1 MKYKILIGCM
11 LCLFSFIPKGAA
23 NLVLNPYTS
32 QEISADSIIERVM
45 TFAPSYESIVSDY
58 RANLY
63 IKGKMNIQK
72 KNFILRY
79 VPSMF
84 RLQKGV
90 REYLLETYSDLHYT
104 APNIYDQKVKASQGT
119 VRGNRG
125 LPGLLEYFSV
135 NIYSSSLLND
145 ERLLSPLAKNG
156 QKYYKYR
163 IDSVMGDPNNL
174 DYRIRFIPRTKS
186 DQLVG
191 GYMIVSSN
199 VWSVREIRFS
209 GRSELI
215 TFTCWIKMG
224 EVGKKDEFLP
234 IRYDVEA
241 LFKFLGNK
249 VDGNYTASLDYKSIE
264 LKERKVR
271 KKEKKK
277 YNLSE
282 SFSLQCDTNAYKTD
296 ASTFGVLRPIP
307 LSEGEKQL
315 YKDYTYRRDTVSV
328 QQKTKSQAF
337 WGTMGDLMV
346 EDYKFNLSNIGS
358 VRFSPFIN
366 PLLFSYSGSNGLS
379 YRQDFRYNRIFRGD
393 KWLRIVPKLGYNFT
407 RKEFYWSLNADFEY
421 WPQKR
426 GFFRLSVG
434 NGNRIYSSKMLDE
447 LKAMPDSIF
456 NFDLI
461 HLEYFNFRNDSIANA
476 LFDLLAEKVKEGVEV
491 RAMFDAFGNW
501 SNNKPLKKRHLKK
514 IREQGIEIV
523 KFDPFTFPYIN
534 HAAHRDHRKIA
545 VIDGEVAYTGG
556 MNIADYYINGLPK
569 IGTWR
574 DMHMRIEGDAVN
586 DLQEIF
592 LTIWNKETKQNIGGE
607 AYFPKHK
614 EQSDST
620 NVVVAIVD
628 RTPKKNSRMLS
639 HAYAMS
645 IYSAQKNV
653 HIVNPYFVPTS
664 SINKALQRT
673 IERGVDV
680 TIMVSSASDIP
691 FTPDAALYKLHKLMK
706 RGATVYMYNG
716 GFHHSKIMMVDD
728 IFCTVGTANL
738 NSRSLRYDYETNAF
752 IFNKEITGE
761 LNEMFRNDI
770 EHCTQ
775 LTPEFWKKRSP
786 WKKFVGWFANLFTP
800 FL

>member
-1 MKYKILIGCM
+1 MKLHI
-11 LCLFSFIPKGAA
+11 F
-23 NLVLNPYTS
+23 
-32 QEISADSIIERVM
+32 
-45 TFAPSYESIVSDY
+45 
-58 RANLY
+58 
-63 IKGKMNIQK
+63 
-72 KNFILRY
+72 FILLLFTIGNAKAGETDSLWVQRQDTAELSSEQM
-79 VPSMF
+79 VIHF
-84 RLQKGV
+84 LQESGIPI
-90 REYLLETYSDLHYT
+90 TY
-104 APNIYDQKVKASQGT
+104 
-119 VRGNRG
+119 
-125 LPGLLEYFSV
+125 
-135 NIYSSSLLND
+135 
-145 ERLLSPLAKNG
+145 
-156 QKYYKYR
+156 
-163 IDSVMGDPNNL
+163 
-174 DYRIRFIPRTKS
+174 
-186 DQLVG
+186 
-191 GYMIVSSN
+191 
-199 VWSVREIRFS
+199 
-209 GRSELI
+209 
-215 TFTCWIKMG
+215 
-224 EVGKKDEFLP
+224 
-234 IRYDVEA
+234 
-241 LFKFLGNK
+241 GNK
-249 VDGNYTASLDYKSIE
+249 VKLLTSGRE
-264 LKERKVR
+264 
-271 KKEKKK
+271 
-277 YNLSE
+277 
-282 SFSLQCDTNAYKTD
+282 
-296 ASTFGVLRPIP
+296 
-307 LSEGEKQL
+307 
-315 YKDYTYRRDTVSV
+315 
-328 QQKTKSQAF
+328 
-337 WGTMGDLMV
+337 
-346 EDYKFNLSNIGS
+346 KFND
-358 VRFSPFIN
+358 
-366 PLLFSYSGSNGLS
+366 LFEA
-379 YRQDFRYNRIFRGD
+379 IRGA
-393 KWLRIVPKLGYNFT
+393 KHH
-407 RKEFYWSLNADFEY
+407 
-421 WPQKR
+421 
-426 GFFRLSVG
+426 
-434 NGNRIYSSKMLDE
+434 
-447 LKAMPDSIF
+447 
-456 NFDLI
+456 I

-491 RAMFDAFGNW
+491 RALFDAFGNW
-501 SNNKPLKKRHLKK
+501 SNNKPLKKRHLKA
-514 IREQGIEIV
+514 IRERGIEIV
-523 KFDPFTFPYIN
+523 KFDPFKFPYIN
-534 HAAHRDHRKIA
+534 HAAHRDHRKIV
-545 VIDGEVAYTGG
+545 VIDGRIGYTGG

>member
-125 LPGLLEYFSV
+125 LPGLLEYFNV

-156 QKYYKYR
+156 KKYYKYR

-234 IRYDVEA
+234 VRYDVEA

-315 YKDYTYRRDTVSV
+315 YKDYMYRRDTVSV
-328 QQKTKSQAF
+328 QRKSKSQAF

-379 YRQDFRYNRIFRGD
+379 YRQDFRYTRIFRGD

-461 HLEYFNFRNDSIANA
+461 HLDYFKDLYFNFRHS
-476 LFDLLAEKVKEGVEV
+476 F
-491 RAMFDAFGNW
+491 
-501 SNNKPLKKRHLKK
+501 
-514 IREQGIEIV
+514 EI
-523 KFDPFTFPYIN
+523 
-534 HAAHRDHRKIA
+534 
-545 VIDGEVAYTGG
+545 
-556 MNIADYYINGLPK
+556 INGLDISLGFSAHKRTAVEKSRFVITGDYPMPPPEFMERFRNTYISFAPRIRVEWTPALYYYMNGK
-569 IGTWR
+569 RKINLRSDYPTFSVDYERGIEGVFKSTGEYERVEFDLQHKIQLGLMRNIYYRFGFGAFTNQDELYFVDFANFARHNLPVGWNDEIGGVFQVLDGRWYNSSRRYVRGHFTYEAPFLILRHLMKYTRYVQNERLYISALSMPHLQPYLELGYGIGT
-574 DMHMRIEGDAVN
+574 H
-586 DLQEIF
+586 IF
-592 LTIWNKETKQNIGGE
+592 
-607 AYFPKHK
+607 
-614 EQSDST
+614 D
-620 NVVVAIVD
+620 V
-628 RTPKKNSRMLS
+628 
-639 HAYAMS
+639 
-645 IYSAQKNV
+645 
-653 HIVNPYFVPTS
+653 
-664 SINKALQRT
+664 
-673 IERGVDV
+673 GVF
-680 TIMVSSASDIP
+680 VSSENWKFSGIGCK
-691 FTPDAALYKLHKLMK
+691 FTFEL
-706 RGATVYMYNG
+706 
-716 GFHHSKIMMVDD
+716 
-728 IFCTVGTANL
+728 
-738 NSRSLRYDYETNAF
+738 
-752 IFNKEITGE
+752 FN
-761 LNEMFRNDI
+761 R
-770 EHCTQ
+770 
-775 LTPEFWKKRSP
+775 
-786 WKKFVGWFANLFTP
+786 
-800 FL
+800 

>member
-1 MKYKILIGCM
+1 M
-11 LCLFSFIPKGAA
+11 
-23 NLVLNPYTS
+23 NPYTH

-45 TFAPSYESIVSDY
+45 TFAPLYETIVSDY

-63 IKGKMNIQK
+63 IKGKMDIQK

-125 LPGLLEYFSV
+125 LPGLLEYFNV

-191 GYMIVSSN
+191 GYMVVSSN

-215 TFTCWIKMG
+215 TFTCWIQMG
-224 EVGKKDEFLP
+224 DVGKKNEFLP
-234 IRYDVEA
+234 VRYDVEA

-264 LKERKVR
+264 LKEKKVR
-271 KKEKKK
+271 KKEKRK

-296 ASTFGVLRPIP
+296 ASTFAIMRPIP
-307 LSEGEKQL
+307 LNESEKKL
-315 YKDYTYRRDTVSV
+315 YHDYTLRRDTTTVEKPS
-328 QQKTKSQAF
+328 KSQAF

-379 YRQDFRYNRIFRGD
+379 YRQDFRYNRLFRGD
-393 KWLRIVPKLGYNFT
+393 KLLRIVPKLGYNFT

-426 GFFRLSVG
+426 GFFRLNVG
-434 NGNRIYSSKMLDE
+434 NGNRIYSSKVLDE

-461 HLEYFNFRNDSIANA
+461 HLDYFKDLYFNFFHSVEVTNGLDISVGFSAHKRTAVERSRFVITGDYPMPPPEFMDKFKNTYISFAPRIRVEWTPGLYYYMNGKRKINLRSFYPTFSVDYERGIKDVFKSTGEYERIE
-476 LFDLLAEKVKEGVEV
+476 FDLQHQIRLGLMRNIYYRFGFGAFTNQDELYFVDFVNFSRHNLPVGWNDEIGGVFQVLDGRWYNSSRRYV
-491 RAMFDAFGNW
+491 RGHFTYEAPF
-501 SNNKPLKKRHLKK
+501 LVLRHLMKYTRYVQNER
-514 IREQGIEIV
+514 IYVSALSMPHLQPYLEVGYGIGTHIFDLGVFVSSENW
-523 KFDPFTFPYIN
+523 KFGGIGCKFTF
-534 HAAHRDHRKIA
+534 
-545 VIDGEVAYTGG
+545 E
-556 MNIADYYINGLPK
+556 L
-569 IGTWR
+569 
-574 DMHMRIEGDAVN
+574 
-586 DLQEIF
+586 
-592 LTIWNKETKQNIGGE
+592 
-607 AYFPKHK
+607 
-614 EQSDST
+614 
-620 NVVVAIVD
+620 
-628 RTPKKNSRMLS
+628 
-639 HAYAMS
+639 
-645 IYSAQKNV
+645 
-653 HIVNPYFVPTS
+653 
-664 SINKALQRT
+664 
-673 IERGVDV
+673 
-680 TIMVSSASDIP
+680 
-691 FTPDAALYKLHKLMK
+691 
-706 RGATVYMYNG
+706 
-716 GFHHSKIMMVDD
+716 
-728 IFCTVGTANL
+728 
-738 NSRSLRYDYETNAF
+738 
-752 IFNKEITGE
+752 FN
-761 LNEMFRNDI
+761 R
-770 EHCTQ
+770 
-775 LTPEFWKKRSP
+775 
-786 WKKFVGWFANLFTP
+786 
-800 FL
+800 

>member
-125 LPGLLEYFSV
+125 LPGLLEYFNV

-156 QKYYKYR
+156 KKYYKYR

-234 IRYDVEA
+234 VRYDVEA

-315 YKDYTYRRDTVSV
+315 YKDYMYRRDTVSV
-328 QQKTKSQAF
+328 QRKSKSQAF

-461 HLEYFNFRNDSIANA
+461 HLDYFKDLYFNFRHS
-476 LFDLLAEKVKEGVEV
+476 F
-491 RAMFDAFGNW
+491 
-501 SNNKPLKKRHLKK
+501 
-514 IREQGIEIV
+514 EI
-523 KFDPFTFPYIN
+523 
-534 HAAHRDHRKIA
+534 
-545 VIDGEVAYTGG
+545 
-556 MNIADYYINGLPK
+556 INGLDISLGFSAHKRTAVEKSRFVITGDYPMPPPEFMARFRNTYISFAPRIRVEWTPALYYYMNGK
-569 IGTWR
+569 RKINLRSDYPTFSVDYERGIEGVFKSTGEYERVEFDLQHKIQLGLMRNIYYRFGFGAFTNQDELYFVDFANFARHNLPVGWNDEIGGVFQVLDGRWYNSSRRYVRGHFTYEAPFLILRHLMKYTRYVQNERLYISALSMPHLQPYLEVGYGIGT
-574 DMHMRIEGDAVN
+574 H
-586 DLQEIF
+586 IF
-592 LTIWNKETKQNIGGE
+592 
-607 AYFPKHK
+607 
-614 EQSDST
+614 D
-620 NVVVAIVD
+620 V
-628 RTPKKNSRMLS
+628 
-639 HAYAMS
+639 
-645 IYSAQKNV
+645 
-653 HIVNPYFVPTS
+653 
-664 SINKALQRT
+664 
-673 IERGVDV
+673 GVF
-680 TIMVSSASDIP
+680 VSSENWKFSGIGCK
-691 FTPDAALYKLHKLMK
+691 FTFEL
-706 RGATVYMYNG
+706 
-716 GFHHSKIMMVDD
+716 
-728 IFCTVGTANL
+728 
-738 NSRSLRYDYETNAF
+738 
-752 IFNKEITGE
+752 FN
-761 LNEMFRNDI
+761 R
-770 EHCTQ
+770 
-775 LTPEFWKKRSP
+775 
-786 WKKFVGWFANLFTP
+786 
-800 FL
+800 

>member
-461 HLEYFNFRNDSIANA
+461 HLDYFKDLYFNFRHS
-476 LFDLLAEKVKEGVEV
+476 F
-491 RAMFDAFGNW
+491 
-501 SNNKPLKKRHLKK
+501 
-514 IREQGIEIV
+514 EI
-523 KFDPFTFPYIN
+523 T
-534 HAAHRDHRKIA
+534 
-545 VIDGEVAYTGG
+545 
-556 MNIADYYINGLPK
+556 NGLDISLGFSAHKRTAVEKSRFVITGDYPMPPPEFMERFRNTY
-569 IGTWR
+569 ISFAP
-574 DMHMRIEGDAVN
+574 RIRVEWTPALLPVILIQKTGFLMIRFKLLFPD
-586 DLQEIF
+586 DFLDPGKHLIF
-592 LTIWNKETKQNIGGE
+592 RKDIARKGKVVGITTVSQPEFFRHRRQ
-607 AYFPKHK
+607 FPVHLI
-614 EQSDST
+614 SDD
-620 NVVVAIVD
+620 VAQH
-628 RTPKKNSRMLS
+628 RTGR
-639 HAYAMS
+639 
-645 IYSAQKNV
+645 
-653 HIVNPYFVPTS
+653 
-664 SINKALQRT
+664 
-673 IERGVDV
+673 
-680 TIMVSSASDIP
+680 
-691 FTPDAALYKLHKLMK
+691 
-706 RGATVYMYNG
+706 
-716 GFHHSKIMMVDD
+716 
-728 IFCTVGTANL
+728 
-738 NSRSLRYDYETNAF
+738 RSLRQMPAHTTQLAQHFRYILRITDLFESLLHPRTAYG
-752 IFNKEITGE
+752 NKEIVDVR
-761 LNEMFRNDI
+761 LQDI
-770 EHCTQ
+770 AFSQMGTDVIDDGM
-775 LTPEFWKKRSP
+775 LTPESRS
-786 WKKFVGWFANLFTP
+786 GRMHIYRQ
-800 FL
+800 

>member
-1 MKYKILIGCM
+1 M
-11 LCLFSFIPKGAA
+11 
-23 NLVLNPYTS
+23 NPYTS
-32 QEISADSIIERVM
+32 TEISADSIIERVM
-45 TFAPSYESIVSDY
+45 TFAPLYETIVSDY

-63 IKGKMNIQK
+63 IKGRMDIQK

-90 REYLLETYSDLHYT
+90 REYMLETYSDLHYT

-135 NIYSSSLLND
+135 NIYSASLLND
-145 ERLLSPLAKNG
+145 ERLMSPLAKNG
-156 QKYYKYR
+156 QKFYKYR

-174 DYRIRFIPRTKS
+174 DYRIRFIPKTKS

-234 IRYDVEA
+234 VRYDVEA

-249 VDGNYTASLDYKSIE
+249 VDGSYTASLDYKSIE
-264 LKERKVR
+264 LKEKKTR

-296 ASTFGVLRPIP
+296 ASTFAILRPIP
-307 LSEGEKQL
+307 LADDEKKLYQDYQL
-315 YKDYTYRRDTVSV
+315 RRDTVVS
-328 QQKTKSQAF
+328 QKKTKSQAF
-337 WGTMGDLMV
+337 WGTMGDLML

-461 HLEYFNFRNDSIANA
+461 HLDYFKDLYFNFRHSFEITNGLDISLGFSAHKRTAVEKSRFVITGDYPMPPPEFMERFRNTYISFAPRIRVEWTPA
-476 LFDLLAEKVKEGVEV
+476 LYYYMNGKRKINLRSDYPTFSVDYERGIEGVFKSTGEYERIEFDLQHKIQLGLMRNIYYRFGFGAFTNQDELYFVDFANFARHNLPVGWNDEIGGVFQVLDGRWYNSSRRYV
-491 RAMFDAFGNW
+491 RGHFTYEAPF
-501 SNNKPLKKRHLKK
+501 LILRHLMKYTRYVQNERLY
-514 IREQGIEIV
+514 ISALSMPHLQPYLEVGYGIGTHVFDVGVFVSSENW
-523 KFDPFTFPYIN
+523 KFSGIGCKFTF
-534 HAAHRDHRKIA
+534 
-545 VIDGEVAYTGG
+545 E
-556 MNIADYYINGLPK
+556 L
-569 IGTWR
+569 
-574 DMHMRIEGDAVN
+574 
-586 DLQEIF
+586 
-592 LTIWNKETKQNIGGE
+592 
-607 AYFPKHK
+607 
-614 EQSDST
+614 
-620 NVVVAIVD
+620 
-628 RTPKKNSRMLS
+628 
-639 HAYAMS
+639 
-645 IYSAQKNV
+645 
-653 HIVNPYFVPTS
+653 
-664 SINKALQRT
+664 
-673 IERGVDV
+673 
-680 TIMVSSASDIP
+680 
-691 FTPDAALYKLHKLMK
+691 
-706 RGATVYMYNG
+706 
-716 GFHHSKIMMVDD
+716 
-728 IFCTVGTANL
+728 
-738 NSRSLRYDYETNAF
+738 
-752 IFNKEITGE
+752 FN
-761 LNEMFRNDI
+761 R
-770 EHCTQ
+770 
-775 LTPEFWKKRSP
+775 
-786 WKKFVGWFANLFTP
+786 
-800 FL
+800 

>member
-1 MKYKILIGCM
+1 MKEIRRLRYKILIVCILG
-11 LCLFSFIPKGAA
+11 LFFFTSKGTAHDY
-23 NLVLNPYTS
+23 VMNPYTR

-45 TFAPSYESIVSDY
+45 TFAPLYETIVSDY
-58 RANLY
+58 RASLY
-63 IKGKMNIQK
+63 IKGKMDIQK

-104 APNIYDQKVKASQGT
+104 APNIYDQKVKAYQGT

-156 QKYYKYR
+156 QKYYKYQ

-186 DQLVG
+186 DRLVG

-234 IRYDVEA
+234 VRYNVEA
-241 LFKFLGNK
+241 LFKFLGNR
-249 VDGNYTASLDYKSIE
+249 VDGNYTASLNYKSIE
-264 LKERKVR
+264 LKEKKVR

-296 ASTFGVLRPIP
+296 ASTFAVMRPIP
-307 LSEGEKQL
+307 LSESEKKL
-315 YKDYTYRRDTVSV
+315 YRDYLLRRDTATTHKPS
-328 QQKTKSQAF
+328 KSQAF

-346 EDYKFNLSNIGS
+346 EDYKFNLANIGS

-379 YRQDFRYNRIFRGD
+379 YRQDFRYNRLFRGD
-393 KWLRIVPKLGYNFT
+393 KLLRIVPKLGYNFT

-426 GFFRLSVG
+426 GFVRLNVG
-434 NGNRIYSSKMLDE
+434 NGNRIYSSKVLDE

-456 NFDLI
+456 NFNLI
-461 HLEYFNFRNDSIANA
+461 HLDYFKDLYFNFRHTVEVVNGLDVSVGFSAHKRTAVEPSRFVITGDYPMPPPEFMDKFKNTYISFAPRVRVEWTPGLYYYMNGKRKIN
-476 LFDLLAEKVKEGVEV
+476 LRSLYPTFSVDYERGIKGVFKSTGEYERIEFDLQHQIRMGLMRNIYYRFGFGAFTNQDELYFVDFVNFSRHNLPVGWNDEIGGVFQVLDSRWYNSSRRYV
-491 RAMFDAFGNW
+491 RGHFTYEAPF
-501 SNNKPLKKRHLKK
+501 LILRHLMKYTRYVQNER
-514 IREQGIEIV
+514 IYISALSMPHLQPYLEVGYGIGTHIFDVGVFVSSENW
-523 KFDPFTFPYIN
+523 KFGGIGCKFTF
-534 HAAHRDHRKIA
+534 
-545 VIDGEVAYTGG
+545 E
-556 MNIADYYINGLPK
+556 L
-569 IGTWR
+569 
-574 DMHMRIEGDAVN
+574 
-586 DLQEIF
+586 
-592 LTIWNKETKQNIGGE
+592 
-607 AYFPKHK
+607 
-614 EQSDST
+614 
-620 NVVVAIVD
+620 
-628 RTPKKNSRMLS
+628 
-639 HAYAMS
+639 
-645 IYSAQKNV
+645 
-653 HIVNPYFVPTS
+653 
-664 SINKALQRT
+664 
-673 IERGVDV
+673 
-680 TIMVSSASDIP
+680 
-691 FTPDAALYKLHKLMK
+691 
-706 RGATVYMYNG
+706 
-716 GFHHSKIMMVDD
+716 
-728 IFCTVGTANL
+728 
-738 NSRSLRYDYETNAF
+738 
-752 IFNKEITGE
+752 FN
-761 LNEMFRNDI
+761 R
-770 EHCTQ
+770 
-775 LTPEFWKKRSP
+775 
-786 WKKFVGWFANLFTP
+786 
-800 FL
+800 

>member
-1 MKYKILIGCM
+1 M
-11 LCLFSFIPKGAA
+11 
-23 NLVLNPYTS
+23 NPYTH

-45 TFAPSYESIVSDY
+45 TFAPLYETIVSDY

-63 IKGKMNIQK
+63 IKGKMDIQK

-125 LPGLLEYFSV
+125 LPGLLEYFNV

-174 DYRIRFIPRTKS
+174 DYRVRFIPRTKS

-191 GYMIVSSN
+191 GYMVVSSN

-215 TFTCWIKMG
+215 TFTCWIQMG
-224 EVGKKDEFLP
+224 DVGKKNEFLP
-234 IRYDVEA
+234 VRYDVEA

-264 LKERKVR
+264 LKEKKVR
-271 KKEKKK
+271 KKEKRK

-296 ASTFGVLRPIP
+296 ASTFAIMRPIP
-307 LSEGEKQL
+307 LNESEKKL
-315 YKDYTYRRDTVSV
+315 YHDYTLRRDTTTVEKPS
-328 QQKTKSQAF
+328 KSQAF

-379 YRQDFRYNRIFRGD
+379 YRQDFRYNRLFRGD
-393 KWLRIVPKLGYNFT
+393 KLLRIVPKLGYNFT

-426 GFFRLSVG
+426 GFFRLNVG
-434 NGNRIYSSKMLDE
+434 NGNRIYSSKVLDE

-461 HLEYFNFRNDSIANA
+461 HLDYFKDLYFNFFHSVEVTNGLDISVGFSAHKRTAVERSRFVITGDYPMPPPEFMDKFKNTYISFAPRIRVEWTPGLYYYMNGKRKINLRSFCPTFSVDYERGIKDVFKSTGEYERIE
-476 LFDLLAEKVKEGVEV
+476 FDLQHQIRLGLMRNIYYRFGFGAFTNQDELYFVDFVNFSRHNLPVGWNDEIGGVFQVLDGRWYNSSRRYV
-491 RAMFDAFGNW
+491 RGHFTYEAPF
-501 SNNKPLKKRHLKK
+501 LVLRHLMKYTRYVQNER
-514 IREQGIEIV
+514 IYVSALSMPHLQPYLEVGYGIGTHIFDLGVFVSSENW
-523 KFDPFTFPYIN
+523 KFGGIGCKFTF
-534 HAAHRDHRKIA
+534 
-545 VIDGEVAYTGG
+545 E
-556 MNIADYYINGLPK
+556 L
-569 IGTWR
+569 
-574 DMHMRIEGDAVN
+574 
-586 DLQEIF
+586 
-592 LTIWNKETKQNIGGE
+592 
-607 AYFPKHK
+607 
-614 EQSDST
+614 
-620 NVVVAIVD
+620 
-628 RTPKKNSRMLS
+628 
-639 HAYAMS
+639 
-645 IYSAQKNV
+645 
-653 HIVNPYFVPTS
+653 
-664 SINKALQRT
+664 
-673 IERGVDV
+673 
-680 TIMVSSASDIP
+680 
-691 FTPDAALYKLHKLMK
+691 
-706 RGATVYMYNG
+706 
-716 GFHHSKIMMVDD
+716 
-728 IFCTVGTANL
+728 
-738 NSRSLRYDYETNAF
+738 
-752 IFNKEITGE
+752 FN
-761 LNEMFRNDI
+761 R
-770 EHCTQ
+770 
-775 LTPEFWKKRSP
+775 
-786 WKKFVGWFANLFTP
+786 
-800 FL
+800 

>member
-125 LPGLLEYFSV
+125 LPGLLEYFNV

-156 QKYYKYR
+156 KKYYKYR

-234 IRYDVEA
+234 VRYDVEA
-241 LFKFLGNK
+241 LFKSLGNK

-315 YKDYTYRRDTVSV
+315 YKDYMYRRDTVSV
-328 QQKTKSQAF
+328 QRKSKSQAF

-461 HLEYFNFRNDSIANA
+461 HLDYFKDLYFNFRHS
-476 LFDLLAEKVKEGVEV
+476 F
-491 RAMFDAFGNW
+491 
-501 SNNKPLKKRHLKK
+501 
-514 IREQGIEIV
+514 EI
-523 KFDPFTFPYIN
+523 
-534 HAAHRDHRKIA
+534 
-545 VIDGEVAYTGG
+545 
-556 MNIADYYINGLPK
+556 INGLDISLGFSAHKRTAVEKSRFVITGDYPMPPPEFMERFRNTYISFAPRIRVEWTPALYYYMNGK
-569 IGTWR
+569 RKINLRSDYPTFSVDYERGIEGVFKSTGEYERVEFDLQHKIQLGLMRNIYYRFGFGAFTNQDELYFVDFANFARHNLPVGWNDEIGGVFQVLDGRWYNSSRRYVRGHFTYEAPFLILRHLMKYTRYVQNERLYISALSMPHLQPYLELGYGIGT
-574 DMHMRIEGDAVN
+574 H
-586 DLQEIF
+586 IF
-592 LTIWNKETKQNIGGE
+592 
-607 AYFPKHK
+607 
-614 EQSDST
+614 D
-620 NVVVAIVD
+620 V
-628 RTPKKNSRMLS
+628 
-639 HAYAMS
+639 
-645 IYSAQKNV
+645 
-653 HIVNPYFVPTS
+653 
-664 SINKALQRT
+664 
-673 IERGVDV
+673 GVF
-680 TIMVSSASDIP
+680 VSSENWKFSGIGCK
-691 FTPDAALYKLHKLMK
+691 FTFEL
-706 RGATVYMYNG
+706 
-716 GFHHSKIMMVDD
+716 
-728 IFCTVGTANL
+728 
-738 NSRSLRYDYETNAF
+738 
-752 IFNKEITGE
+752 FN
-761 LNEMFRNDI
+761 R
-770 EHCTQ
+770 
-775 LTPEFWKKRSP
+775 
-786 WKKFVGWFANLFTP
+786 
-800 FL
+800 